1 MQEIFF
7 ADSETTSASV
17 EWVLMELLRN
27 PETMIKVKN
36 EISSLEGSNKKFEES
51 DIDKLTYLQA
61 KIKEILRLHL
71 PVPLLVPRSAI
82 ENTNFMGSLIP
93 KNTQVFV
100 NIWAISRDDECWEE
114 PLSFKPERFLG
125 SKIDYKGQH
134 YDFIPFDF
142 IPFGASRRS
151 CPGLPLGHRM
161 MHFVLGSLFH
171 EFDWELE
178 SSTNPNTIDM
188 NEKIG
193 LAMRKLEPLKVV
205 PNKTCHMILCILL
218 LYLLK
223 RNA

>member
-7 ADSETTSASV
+7 AGSETTSDSV
-17 EWVLMELLRN
+17 EWALTELLRN

-36 EISSLEGSNKKFEES
+36 EISSVVGSNKKFEES
-51 DIDKLTYLQA
+51 DIDKLAYLQA
-61 KIKEILRLHL
+61 VIKETLRLH
-71 PVPLLVPRSAI
+71 PPAPLLVPRSAI
-82 ENTNFMGSLIP
+82 EDTNFMGYLIP

-100 NIWAISRDDECWEE
+100 NVWAISRDEECWEE

-125 SKIDYKGQH
+125 SKIDFKGQH
-134 YDFIPFDF
+134 FEF
-142 IPFGASRRS
+142 IPFGAGRRS

-161 MHFVLGSLFH
+161 MHFVLGSLLH
-171 EFDWELE
+171 EFDWELD

-205 PNKTCHMILCILL
+205 PI
-218 LYLLK
+218 K
-223 RNA
+223 RIV